1 MWCPTPDCD
10 TVVNT
15 AGVDDFVSCLTCLRL
30 LCVKCGNFAH
40 VDGDC
45 IFNNLD
51 YAALHIKKCPTC
63 FTPIERIDGCN
74 EMHCLR
80 CDNIF
85 CYRCGLD
92 ITNNPHEHFRTIC
105 DQYNDRPAVNFGE
118 IDGFDWERHLRNHPR
133 GRGSSFDQDY
143 DDDHYY
149 GDSFDDP
156 NERRVL
162 PLHNTDLSYL
172 SFAN

>member
-10 TVVNT
+10 TVVQT
-15 AGVDDFVSCLTCLRL
+15 VGVDDFVSCLTCLRL

-105 DQYNDRPAVNFGE
+105 DQYNDRPA
-118 IDGFDWERHLRNHPR
+118 DHFDDIVGVDLDNLWDHPR
-133 GRGSSFDQDY
+133 GRRNSFDY
-143 DDDHYY
+143 DDYDHYS
-149 GDSFDDP
+149 GDSFDHP
-156 NERRVL
+156 RGRRV
-162 PLHNTDLSYL
+162 
-172 SFAN
+172 

>member
-51 YAALHIKKCPTC
+51 YADLHIKKCPTC

-92 ITNNPHEHFRTIC
+92 ITHNPHEHFRTIC

-143 DDDHYY
+143 DDDHSYR
-149 GDSFDDP
+149 DTID
-156 NERRVL
+156 NEAYIR
-162 PLHNTDLSYL
+162 
-172 SFAN
+172 

>member
-15 AGVDDFVSCLTCLRL
+15 AGVDEFVSCLTCLRL

-45 IFNNLD
+45 ILNNLD
-51 YAALHIKKCPTC
+51 YAALQIKKCPTC

-80 CDNIF
+80 CNNFF

-92 ITNNPHEHFRTIC
+92 ITHNPREHFRMIC
-105 DQYNDRPAVNFGE
+105 DQYNDRPAFQLDDVYDNLW
-118 IDGFDWERHLRNHPR
+118 DHPR
-133 GRGSSFDQDY
+133 GRRNSFDY
-143 DDDHYY
+143 DDYDHY
-149 GDSFDDP
+149 DRDIIHEQP
-156 NERRVL
+156 
-162 PLHNTDLSYL
+162 
-172 SFAN
+172 